1 MLVVD
6 EASMLDLPLSA
17 ALLAA
22 LPPHCSLLIVGD
34 ADQLPPVG
42 PGAVLRD
49 ALRSGALPAARLQAV
64 FRQAAGSLIVRAA
77 HAVNRGEFPPLA
89 PVSLATHLQLDAE
102 ASALAPLPWDAFSE
116 GFRPRDATPVAASV
130 AVAPPARLDALWV
143 RLPESGSGEG
153 GAADAVLAALQALV
167 RHTLPAAG
175 LDPRTQL
182 QVITPMRRGPHGAGA
197 LCAALAPLL
206 NPRSDFSSAPELSR
220 GSTVY
225 RIGDRVLQA
234 VNDYTKEVFNG
245 DLGTVR
251 AVDVGAR
258 RVSVDFGRADGGAV
272 DYTGAEL
279 EALLPAW
286 AVTVHKAQGSEFP
299 AVVLLLNAGAL
310 HGARARARDDAAPRR
325 ARQSGADACAL
336 RVCATR
342 RRSAPPAAVAQTAV
356 HGAEPRQPA
365 AHRHLRSWPPRC
377 ANAQMSARLC
387 AVAICALTLRASCDA
402 ATAVRTKGDEER
414 YSHLA
419 ERLAASAGVELAT
432 DAPAALPQLPAQAQ
446 VAVSAPAP
454 AGRVLRSRRSVREA
468 DASVSESE
476 SEDAD
481 GAAAA
486 AAPPQRA
493 PARVAPGVYTPP
505 RRLPLTAARA
515 ARAT

>member
-89 PVSLATHLQLDAE
+89 PVSLAAHLQLDAE
-102 ASALAPLPWDAFSE
+102 ASALAPLPWDAFAE
-116 GFRPRDATPVAASV
+116 GFRPQGASPVAASV

-143 RLPESGSGEG
+143 RLPESGD
-153 GAADAVLAALQALV
+153 GASDAVLAALQALV

-206 NPRSDFSSAPELSR
+206 NPRSDFSANAPELSR

-258 RVSVDFGRADGGAV
+258 RVSVDFGRAAGGAV

-299 AVVLLLNAGAL
+299 AVVLLLNAGAPRRA
-310 HGARARARDDAAPRR
+310 ARARALLNDAALRR
-325 ARQSGADACAL
+325 ALQF
-336 RVCATR
+336 R
-342 RRSAPPAAVAQTAV
+342 R
-356 HGAEPRQPA
+356 
-365 AHRHLRSWPPRC
+365 
-377 ANAQMSARLC
+377 
-387 AVAICALTLRASCDA
+387 
-402 ATAVRTKGDEER
+402 
-414 YSHLA
+414 
-419 ERLAASAGVELAT
+419 
-432 DAPAALPQLPAQAQ
+432 
-446 VAVSAPAP
+446 
-454 AGRVLRSRRSVREA
+454 
-468 DASVSESE
+468 
-476 SEDAD
+476 
-481 GAAAA
+481 
-486 AAPPQRA
+486 
-493 PARVAPGVYTPP
+493 
-505 RRLPLTAARA
+505 
-515 ARAT
+515 